1 MSPDHIT
8 DIIRQVLAVTLE
20 ICAPLLVIGMV
31 VGFGIALFQSIT
43 QINEMTLTFVP
54 KVFVFA
60 LVITVFFP
68 WMLKIMIKL
77 SHNLIVF
84 QWDKLIELSNYAS

>member
-8 DIIRQVLAVTLE
+8 DIIRNTLGITLE
-20 ICAPLLVIGMV
+20 ISAPLLIIAMM

-54 KVFVFA
+54 KLFIFA
-60 LVITVFFP
+60 LVLIIFFP
-68 WMLKIMIKL
+68 WMLKMLIKFT
-77 SHNLIVF
+77 HNLLVF
-84 QWDKLIELSNYAS
+84 QWDKLVELSNYAN

>member
-8 DIIRQVLAVTLE
+8 DIIRQVLAVTLQ
-20 ICAPLLVIGMV
+20 ISSPMLVVAMV

-54 KVFVFA
+54 KVFVFSA
-60 LVITVFFP
+60 VIAVFFP
-68 WMLKIMIKL
+68 WMLKVMIKL
-77 SHNLIVF
+77 THNLIIF
-84 QWDKLIELSNYAS
+84 QWDQLIELSNYAN

>member
-1 MSPDHIT
+1 MNPDQIT
-8 DIIRQVLAVTLE
+8 DIIRHVLAVTLQ
-20 ICAPLLVIGMV
+20 ISSPMLIIGMV

-60 LVITVFFP
+60 LVMSVFLP
-68 WMLKIMIKL
+68 WMLKVMIKL
-77 SHNLIVF
+77 THNLIIF
-84 QWDKLIELSNYAS
+84 QWDKLIELSNYAN